1 MVLKDAPYP
10 LLFGIGDFK
19 CSVKTLLA
27 IMFQFGGN
35 SLFIAWE

>member
-19 CSVKTLLA
+19 CSVETLLA
-27 IMFQFGGN
+27 IMFLFGG
-35 SLFIAWE
+35 SRLFIASE